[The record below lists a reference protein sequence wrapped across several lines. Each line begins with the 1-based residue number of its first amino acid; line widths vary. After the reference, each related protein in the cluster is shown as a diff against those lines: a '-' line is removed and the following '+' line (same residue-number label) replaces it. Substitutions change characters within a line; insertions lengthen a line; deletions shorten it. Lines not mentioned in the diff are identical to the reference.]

1 MSSMEHMRRVRAHV
15 PELRGD
21 GECGLC
27 AHLAVSCPRDRKT
40 PPTSKTFS
48 ESAEVLQLPW
58 ARPCG
63 PLLLAFHFFASLLLA
78 AMWRISVSIISRD
91 ASLMFFANRIEFV
104 NGELRFDEMWNVT
117 CVPCHVV
124 PCHAVCG

>member
-1 MSSMEHMRRVRAHV
+1 MRALCTSGRLLPTGSKNSAHV
-15 PELRGD
+15 ENFLRVG
-21 GECGLC
+21 GG
-27 AHLAVSCPRDRKT
+27 P
-40 PPTSKTFS
+40 
-48 ESAEVLQLPW
+48 SAAPG
-58 ARPCG
+58 PCG

-117 CVPCHVV
+117 CVPCRAA
-124 PCHAVCG
+124 PRRAVCE